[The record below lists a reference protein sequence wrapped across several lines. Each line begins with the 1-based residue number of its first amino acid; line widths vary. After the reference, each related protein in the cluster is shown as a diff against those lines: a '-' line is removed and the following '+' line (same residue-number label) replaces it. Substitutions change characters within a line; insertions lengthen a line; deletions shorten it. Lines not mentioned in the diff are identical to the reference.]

1 MSMLNP
7 HLPSPSL
14 AEQVE
19 EALVSIK
26 AKVDIVPEL
35 GLVLGSGLGF
45 LADHF
50 EEAITIPYQEIP
62 HFPLSTI
69 VGHEGSMVF
78 GTLEGIRCVCMK
90 GRVHYY
96 EGYPMARLAFPIYVM
111 RGLGIHT
118 LLVTNAAGG
127 INPNFNVGDIM
138 IIEDHINCL
147 GDNPLRGPNL
157 NQFGPRFPDM
167 SYGYRRELMTLW
179 DQEAEKL
186 NLKLQRGVYTAMLGP
201 SYETPAE
208 IRMLHRMGTDAVGMS
223 TVPEVITANHCGIRV
238 TGLSLITNKAAG
250 ILDQPLTHEE
260 VKEAAE
266 QAKSKLAPLVRNVIA
281 HLGSES

>member
-1 MSMLNP
+1 MRMLNP

-14 AEQVE
+14 EEQVQ
-19 EALVSIK
+19 EALEFIQKKISIE
-26 AKVDIVPEL
+26 PEL
-35 GLVLGSGLGF
+35 GLILGSGLGF

-50 EEAITIPYQEIP
+50 EDAITIPYQEIP

-69 VGHEGSMVF
+69 VGHEGSLVV
-78 GTLEGIRCVCMK
+78 GTLEGVRCVCMK

-96 EGYPMARLAFPIYVM
+96 EGYPMARLAFPVYVF
-111 RGLGIHT
+111 RGLGVKT

-127 INPNFNVGDIM
+127 VNPNFNVGDVM
-138 IIEDHINCL
+138 IIEDHINFL

-157 NQFGPRFPDM
+157 DRYGPRFPDM
-167 SYGYRRELMTLW
+167 SYGYERKFMNLW
-179 DQEAEKL
+179 DQEAEKMGV
-186 NLKLQRGVYTAMLGP
+186 KLQRGVYAAMLGP

-208 IRMLHRMGTDAVGMS
+208 IRMLHRIGADAVGMS
-223 TVPEVITANHCGIRV
+223 TVPEVITANHCGIKV

-266 QAKSKLAPLVRNVIA
+266 QAKASLAPLVQKVISL
-281 HLGSES
+281 LGTDR

>member
-14 AEQVE
+14 DQQVS
-19 EALVSIK
+19 EAISAIK
-26 AKVDIVPEL
+26 AKVDINPEL
-35 GLVLGSGLGF
+35 GLILGSGLGF

-50 EEAITIPYQEIP
+50 EDAVSIPYQEIP

-69 VGHEGSMVF
+69 VGHEGSLVV
-78 GTLEGIRCVCMK
+78 GTLEGVRCICMK

-96 EGYPMARLAFPIYVM
+96 EGYPMARLAFPVYVM

-127 INPNFNVGDIM
+127 VNPEFDVGDIM
-138 IIEDHINCL
+138 LIEDHLNLL

-157 NQFGPRFPDM
+157 DKFGPRFPDM
-167 SYGYRRELMTLW
+167 SYGYCKNLMAVWEAT
-179 DQEAEKL
+179 AEKRAL
-186 NLKLQRGVYTAMLGP
+186 HLRKGVYAAMLGP

-208 IRMLHRMGTDAVGMS
+208 IRMLNRMGADAVGMS
-223 TVPEVITANHCGIRV
+223 TVPEVITANHCGVRV

-266 QAKSKLAPLVRNVIA
+266 QAKTSLAPLVREVISQ
-281 HLGSES
+281 LGQRD